1 MAYEANFRPAAGAA
15 RSGAGA
21 SARRAPQHVLV
32 ALRHSE
38 SLRAAW
44 RVFWPIRLAVV
55 LVAIF
60 AALSLGPPGQGGLGE
75 ENAAKFDQPALTAP
89 IGGFGKI
96 ALAPLARWDAIW
108 YLRVADQGY
117 PDGGAEAAFF
127 PAYPLLTRGLA
138 AIGGGSRGAVL
149 VAAYV
154 VSLAAFLAALALFHR
169 LVSLELGRRLAGPA
183 LLLLALFPGALY
195 FGAPYS
201 ESLFLLASVGAFYAA
216 RTRRWPWAGACLAG
230 AAATRS
236 AGVLLV
242 VPIALVYLEQV
253 RAGGRR
259 SDGLWLLLGPAGI
272 GAFALYLGLSQGDAF
287 AFSSVQDFW
296 YRDFAGPL
304 VGAWDGL
311 VAAVDGARQLLS
323 GSREPVYFT
332 QAGGDPFRVAEMNL
346 MLFGFLVFALVAC
359 WGALRRLPT
368 AYGVWVAV
376 ALLLPLTFP
385 VGPQPLMSLP
395 RFLAVLFPIFMWLAV
410 VCDERGWTDRVAGLF
425 GVGLGLFT
433 VEFATWHWIA

>member
-1 MAYEANFRPAAGAA
+1 MAYEANFRSPAGAA
-15 RSGAGA
+15 VA
-21 SARRAPQHVLV
+21 
-32 ALRHSE
+32 ALRDSE

-44 RVFWPIRLAVV
+44 RVFWPIRLAVL
-55 LVAIF
+55 LVAVF
-60 AALSLGPPGQGGLGE
+60 AALSLGPPGSAGLGE
-75 ENAAKFDQPALTAP
+75 QNAAQFDEPALTQP
-89 IGGFGKI
+89 IGGFGKVV
-96 ALAPLARWDAIW
+96 LSPLAHWDAVW
-108 YLRVADQGY
+108 YLRVADNGY

-127 PAYPLLTRGLA
+127 PLYPVLAKGLGA
-138 AIGGGSRGAVL
+138 VGGGSRGAVL
-149 VAAYV
+149 IASYL
-154 VSLAAFLAALALFHR
+154 VSLIAFLAALALFHR

-216 RTRRWPWAGACLAG
+216 RTRRWPWAGACLAA

-242 VPIALVYLEQV
+242 VPIAVIYVEQL

-259 SDGLWLLLGPAGI
+259 ADGLWLLLAPLAL
-272 GAFALYLGLSQGDAF
+272 GAFSLYLGLSQGDAL
-287 AFSSVQDFW
+287 AFSSVQDYW
-296 YRDFAGPL
+296 HRDFAGPL

-311 VAAVDGARQLLS
+311 VAAIDGARQLLS
-323 GSREPVYFT
+323 GSRETIYFT
-332 QAGGDPFRVAEMNL
+332 RAGGDPFRVAEMNL
-346 MLFGFLVFALVAC
+346 MLFGFLVFALAAC
-359 WGALRRLPT
+359 WGALRRLPP

-425 GVGLGLFT
+425 GLGLGLFT
-433 VEFATWHWIA
+433 VEFATWHWIS